1 MSMFRTNEMY
11 KHSYLRLCFDNRS
24 LHLNISWV
32 VTCKLLSKKGNSKR
46 ATNDNSSMEIYG
58 YGEIIKTY
66 SLIINKCG

>member
-32 VTCKLLSKKGNSKR
+32 VTCKLLSKK
-46 ATNDNSSMEIYG
+46 EIVREQQMMIHQWKFMAMG
-58 YGEIIKTY
+58 K
-66 SLIINKCG
+66 SLKHIH